1 MNIGI
6 IGAGNIG
13 ATLAELLTRAGHAI
27 AISNS
32 RGPESLQKL
41 VKQLGSNVHAATVT
55 EAATFGD
62 IVIEAIPFGR
72 YADLPAE
79 SLKGKILVNAANYYP
94 DRDGAIDLQGLTHSE
109 FIASHLPDV
118 KVIKAFNTIYWVHLK
133 EQGDLTK
140 PLDER
145 RAIFVAGDDA
155 EAKQIVSELIER
167 LGFAPVDTGSLHNS
181 QIQEPGEIVYNKTMT
196 AQDANLLISDLRK
209 C

>member
-32 RGPESLQKL
+32 RGPESLQEL
-41 VKQLGSNVHAATVT
+41 VTQLGPNAHAATVT
-55 EAATFGD
+55 EAATFGE

-79 SLKGKILVNAANYYP
+79 TLKSKILVNAGNYYP
-94 DRDGAIDLQGLTHSE
+94 DRDGVIDLQGLTHSE
-109 FIASHLPDV
+109 FIASHLPAV
-118 KVIKAFNTIYWVHLK
+118 KVIKAFNTIYWVHLR

-140 PLDER
+140 PLEER
-145 RAIFVAGDDA
+145 RAIFIAGDDA
-155 EAKQIVSELIER
+155 EAKQTVSKLIEAI
-167 LGFAPVDTGSLHNS
+167 GFAPVDTGSLHNS
-181 QIQEPGEIVYNKTMT
+181 RIQEPGADIYNKTLT
-196 AQDANLLISDLRK
+196 AREANSLIPNS
-209 C
+209 